1 MIRSGF
7 YNSKNQDRL
16 YSADEMNMP
25 YKKIVSNGVIPVP
38 SSAFQV
44 MASSGMAVQI
54 MAGNGLFGDR
64 WAENDAPIIV
74 ELDAAHATLDRIDLI
89 VVRSNSSE
97 SVRDTDIFIKKG
109 TPASSPVAPE
119 IERSTYIQEYALA
132 EIRVGKGST
141 AITQTNITD
150 TRPDTAR
157 CGWCTHLIQQVDTST
172 LFEQWKAAGEEAA
185 ARNQQEFDEWFL
197 TVKETLATTTLIRQ
211 YTNRYDVLED
221 GVTVAPI
228 GISQY
233 NTALDILEVYV
244 NGWNM
249 IQGTD
254 YTATAENVTFT
265 EPLDKG
271 TMVVFK
277 VFKSIDGSEAES
289 VVQQVYELQN
299 KMNAIEDNIYYCNGY
314 NDNTAL
320 KTFIDNWLL
329 NAPTKDKIEIV
340 GTFVPDAE
348 TVTASDGKE
357 YSFVYESADTR
368 GLVLDFTKCE
378 IILAPGN
385 FMYLKN
391 VEAVNCTIN
400 YNNIAADEII
410 GFAGEQAAYNGCI
423 VLGSTTADLATAFSA
438 NKTRLENCR
447 AELKNSGNVYG
458 FDVIE
463 SILEACMALV
473 TSASGSAYGVSLATE
488 SRANNCEFE
497 GITEANATTT
507 SGSGGIGGGYFS
519 NCRLIGSGALK
530 GHGFYVRAANLLN
543 AVNCI
548 FRGYTK
554 DSAAGLGVGI
564 TGANDAANTVF
575 LTGINCNQVDKT
587 GYIQTGS
594 MQLPGGY
601 GTVAG
606 MFYTA
611 IAENANLTKLAVI
624 NRNRV

>member
-1 MIRSGF
+1 MIKSGF
-7 YNSKNQDRL
+7 YNSKNLDRL
-16 YSADEMNMP
+16 YNADQMNMP
-25 YKKIVSNGVIPVP
+25 YKKIISNGVIPVP

-64 WAENDAPIIV
+64 WAENDAPIV
-74 ELDAAHATLDRIDLI
+74 MELDPAHATLDRIDLI
-89 VVRSNSSE
+89 VVRSDSNE
-97 SVRDTDIFIKKG
+97 SVRDTGIFIKKG
-109 TPASSPVAPE
+109 TPASSPVAPA

-132 EIRVGKGST
+132 EVKIKKGST
-141 AITQTNITD
+141 AITQANITD
-150 TRPDTAR
+150 TRPDTNR
-157 CGWCTHLIQQVDTST
+157 CGFCTSLIQQVDTST

-185 ARNQQEFDEWFL
+185 AENQQAFDQWFL
-197 TVKETLATTTLIRQ
+197 NIKETLATTTLIRQ
-211 YTNRYDVLED
+211 YTNRYDVLQN
-221 GVTVAPI
+221 GVEVVPI

-249 IQGTD
+249 IQGID
-254 YTATAENVTFT
+254 YTATAEAVTFA
-265 EPLDKG
+265 EALDAG

-299 KMNAIEDNIYYCNGY
+299 KMNAIEENIYYCNGY

-340 GTFVPDAE
+340 GTFVPDAKK
-348 TVTASDGKE
+348 TAASDGAN
-357 YSFVYESADTR
+357 YTFVYESKDTR

-378 IILAPGN
+378 IIHATGN

-391 VEAVNCTIN
+391 VEAVNCTIK
-400 YNNIAADEII
+400 YDGIAADQLI
-410 GFAGEQAAYNGCI
+410 GFAGEEAAYNGCI
-423 VLGSTTADLATAFSA
+423 VLGSVSGTLATAFKA

-447 AELKNSGNVYG
+447 AELRNTGNVYG
-458 FDVIE
+458 FDMIE
-463 SILEACMALV
+463 SILEACRAIV

-497 GITEANATTT
+497 GLTEANAATT
-507 SGSGGIGGGYFS
+507 SGNGGIGGGYFS
-519 NCRLIGSGALK
+519 NCRFIGSGALK
-530 GHGFYVRAANLLN
+530 GHGFFVRASNLLN

-554 DSAAGLGVGI
+554 DTAAGLGVGI
-564 TGANDAANTVF
+564 TGANDASNTYF
-575 LTGINCNQVDKT
+575 LTGINCNQVART
-587 GYIQTGS
+587 GYSQTGS
-594 MQLPGGY
+594 VQLPGGY
-601 GTVAG
+601 GTVIG
-606 MFYTA
+606 TFYTA
-611 IAENANLTKLAVI
+611 ITENANLNKIAVI

>member
-1 MIRSGF
+1 MLKSGF
-7 YNSKNQDRL
+7 YNSKNLDRL
-16 YSADEMNMP
+16 YNADMMNMP
-25 YKKIVSNGVIPVP
+25 YKKIISNGVIPKP

-44 MASSGMAVQI
+44 MASNGMAVQI
-54 MAGNGLFGDR
+54 LAGNGLFGDR

-74 ELDAAHATLDRIDLI
+74 QLDAAHATLDRIDLI
-89 VVRSNSSE
+89 VVRSDSSE
-97 SVRDTDIFIKKG
+97 SVRDTGIFVKKG
-109 TPASSPVAPE
+109 TPASSPVAPAV
-119 IERSTYIQEYALA
+119 ERSTYIQEYALA
-132 EIRVGKGST
+132 EVKVGKGAT
-141 AITQTNITD
+141 AITQANITD
-150 TRPDTAR
+150 TRPDTNR
-157 CGWCTHLIQQVDTST
+157 CGFCTSLIQQVDTST
-172 LFEQWKAAGEEAA
+172 LFLQWKAAGDEAMEA
-185 ARNQQEFDEWFL
+185 NQREFEEWFA
-197 TVKETLATTTLIRQ
+197 TIKEGLATTTLIRQ
-211 YTNRYDVLED
+211 YTSRYDVLEN

-254 YTATAENVTFT
+254 YTATAEKVTFT
-265 EPLDKG
+265 EPLNAG

-299 KMNAIEDNIYYCNGY
+299 KMSAIEDNIYYCNGY

-340 GTFVPDAE
+340 GTFVPDANK
-348 TVTASDGKE
+348 TRASDGKD

-378 IILAPGN
+378 IIQAKGS

-391 VEAVNCTIN
+391 VEAVNCTIK
-400 YNNIAADEII
+400 YNNTAADEIA
-410 GFAGEQAAYNGCI
+410 GFAGEEAVYNGCS
-423 VLGSTTADLATAFSA
+423 VLGSVTADQAIAFST

-447 AELKNSGNVYG
+447 AELKSTGSIYG
-458 FDVIE
+458 FNVIE
-463 SILEACMALV
+463 SILEACRALV
-473 TSASGSAYGVSLATE
+473 TSTSGSAYGVSLATE

-497 GITEANATTT
+497 GITESNATTT
-507 SGSGGIGGGYFS
+507 SGNGGIGGGYFS
-519 NCRLIGSGALK
+519 NCRFIGSGALK
-530 GHGFYVRAANLLN
+530 GHGFYVRAGNLLS
-543 AVNCI
+543 AANCI

-554 DSAAGLGVGI
+554 DTAAGLGVGL
-564 TGANDAANTVF
+564 TGANDASSNYF
-575 LTGINCNQVDKT
+575 LNGINCNQVAKT
-587 GYIQTGS
+587 GYSQTGS
-594 MQLPGGY
+594 LQLPGGY
-601 GTVAG
+601 GTVIG
-606 MFYTA
+606 LFYTA
-611 IAENANLTKLAVI
+611 IAENANLNKISVI